1 MSSLRRVPLLAIVA
15 VALVATGLATSLHHP
30 TNPSELPSGLSV
42 SVNAES
48 TALYCT
54 GLFSGP
60 GAGEVSFYN
69 TADSSRTL
77 SVNVVSNRGATW
89 SGTRTLAAHGSTSLV
104 PGTLDRPPLR
114 PKAKVP
120 YVVSYGVG
128 VEISGG
134 GVVAEEVA
142 AGGHAEVPCASAGTT
157 RWFATGFDTL
167 VGSSADLSVYNPTG
181 TPAVMNVSVYTA
193 SGFSAPEAFQGVSV
207 PAHAEVDVNLGQQI
221 VNTTN
226 IGVGVRV
233 LRGALEI
240 VGVQD
245 SNGTLSYDQGLYAKS
260 KVAWFPNVTTAASS
274 TAEIR
279 VANPT
284 GTTANVTVDV
294 SLGEFKVPP
303 QTTTVPPFSTSV
315 ITITPNPAIPIAG
328 YANLT
333 LHSNVPVVTGL
344 ATGTQKWIALTSPQ
358 APSDA
363 YLVRNFSGLGFDAAT
378 VTNTSSHRVTLT
390 LTAYDTSNKAVA
402 TVASGVTL
410 AGGATE
416 KLSSISSSFM
426 VAPSDTYVIAAAKP
440 VLVLSLTQPSRPR
453 GLYVVATLDGR

>member
-1 MSSLRRVPLLAIVA
+1 MSSLRRIPVLVILVI
-15 VALVATGLATSLHHP
+15 ALVGTGLATTLHHP
-30 TNPSELPSGLSV
+30 TNPSALPSGLSV

-54 GLFSGP
+54 GLSSGP

-69 TADSSRTL
+69 TANSSRTL
-77 SVNVVSNRGATW
+77 HVNVVSSRGKTW
-89 SGTRTLAAHGSTSLV
+89 SGTLTLAAHASGNLV

-114 PKAKVP
+114 PKARVP

-167 VGSSADLSVYNPTG
+167 VGSSANVSVYNPTG

-193 SGFSAPEAFQGVSV
+193 NGFSAPEAFQGVSV
-207 PAHAEVDVNLGQQI
+207 PAHSELDLDLGQQV
-221 VNTTN
+221 VNTAN
-226 IGVGVRV
+226 IGVGVKV

-245 SNGTLSYDQGLYAKS
+245 SHGTLSYDQGLYAKS
-260 KVAWFPNVTTAASS
+260 KDAWFPNVTTAQSA

-279 VANPT
+279 VANPN
-284 GTTANVTVDV
+284 GTAANVTVDV
-294 SLGEFKVPP
+294 KLGNFKVPR
-303 QTTTVPPFSTSV
+303 QTTTVPPFSTGL
-315 ITITPNPAIPIAG
+315 ITITPNPAIPVAG
-328 YANLT
+328 YATLT
-333 LHSNVPVVTGL
+333 LRSNVPVVSGL
-344 ATGTQKWIALTSPQ
+344 ATGTEKWIALTSPQ

-363 YLVRNFSGLGFDAAT
+363 YLVRNFSGLGFDAAS
-378 VTNTSSHRVTLT
+378 VTNASTRSVTLT
-390 LTAYDTSNKAVA
+390 LVSYDSSDPNVV
-402 TVASGVTL
+402 TVAGGVTL

-416 KLSSISSSFM
+416 KLSSLTSSFM
-426 VAPSDTYVIAAAKP
+426 AQPDDTYLISTTKP
-440 VLVLSLTQPSRPR
+440 VLVLSLTQPSHPR